1 MRTSDENI
9 PTDLESYDY
18 DTRLAAY
25 ALIVEGVVREVRE
38 ETGFEVQLTG
48 LLTVDS
54 HVVSPGERIID
65 TTR

>member
-25 ALIVEGVVREVRE
+25 ALIVEGVVR
-38 ETGFEVQLTG
+38 
-48 LLTVDS
+48 
-54 HVVSPGERIID
+54 
-65 TTR
+65 